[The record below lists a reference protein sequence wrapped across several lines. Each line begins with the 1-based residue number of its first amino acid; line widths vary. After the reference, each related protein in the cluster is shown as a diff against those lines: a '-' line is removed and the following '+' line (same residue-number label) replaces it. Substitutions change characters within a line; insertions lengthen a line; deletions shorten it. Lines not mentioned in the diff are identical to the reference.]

1 MTDSAII
8 PEVLDQT
15 TMIKLPEKAVS
26 GLAPMN
32 IQLMKQ
38 TAVDVNNSWAVA
50 GNAIKASCERLYNL
64 KKNVKRGNWT
74 AFIKSGV
81 LNISAKNASD
91 LANAYDKWLVFSDD
105 VPDSLLST
113 MTPRT
118 LSAVANADE
127 RTRSIILSKVVSA
140 VKTSE
145 ADVRKIIKE
154 ATPNKN
160 KLKISKDGDKSKG
173 SAKKDLQKKHD
184 EKILAT
190 PDHNGNPLGEQ
201 TKVSLIQSI
210 LMGDR
215 RREELEEQVQ
225 KLKDE
230 LEFVKAGN

>member
-1 MTDSAII
+1 MTDSAIV
-8 PEVLDQT
+8 PEVIDQT

-118 LSAVANADE
+118 LSAVANTDE
-127 RTRSIILSKVVSA
+127 RTRSIILSKVISA

-145 ADVRKIIKE
+145 SDVRKIIKE
-154 ATPNKN
+154 ATPNKS
-160 KLKISKDGDKSKG
+160 KLKIDKDGEKTYSQVEKNKAGMSKDNTTDI
-173 SAKKDLQKKHD
+173 KDLQKT
-184 EKILAT
+184 I
-190 PDHNGNPLGEQ
+190 
-201 TKVSLIQSI
+201 KVLQQE
-210 LMGDR
+210 
-215 RREELEEQVQ
+215 RRESSRENYS
-225 KLKDE
+225 LKQRIDE
-230 LEFVKAGN
+230 LEKELEFAKAG